1 MSAPATAITPL
12 TGTWAVDPTHSSV
25 EFSVKHLGIA
35 TVKGV
40 FREFE
45 GALVIGEDLA
55 SATAGGTV
63 KVATVKG
70 VFREFAGTLE
80 IGEDLAASRAS
91 GTVQVASVDTN
102 EAQRDEHLR
111 SPDFFDVATYPELTF
126 ASTAIR
132 PVDEDVFEID
142 GELTLHGVTKPMT
155 LTAEVQG
162 FEQDPWGNQR
172 VGLEVTGQLERSD
185 YGMTFNQALGS
196 GNVLVS
202 DKVKLS
208 LDISAVKQA

>member
-1 MSAPATAITPL
+1 MSATVTTATSPL
-12 TGTWAVDPTHSSV
+12 TGTWAVDPAHSTV

-45 GALVIGEDLA
+45 GSLVIGEDLA
-55 SATAGGTV
+55 SASAAGTV
-63 KVATVKG
+63 
-70 VFREFAGTLE
+70 R
-80 IGEDLAASRAS
+80 
-91 GTVQVASVDTN
+91 VASVDTN

-111 SPDFFDVATYPELTF
+111 SPDFFDAATYPELTF

-132 PVDEDVFEID
+132 PVDDDVFEVD
-142 GELTLHGVTKPMT
+142 GDITLHGVTMPIT
-155 LTAEVQG
+155 LTAEIQG
-162 FEQDPWGNQR
+162 LEQDPWGNER
-172 VGLEVTGQLERSD
+172 IGLEVTGQLKRGEF
-185 YGMTFNQALGS
+185 GMTFNQALGS
-196 GNVLVS
+196 GNMLVS

>member
-1 MSAPATAITPL
+1 MSATATAITPL
-12 TGTWAVDPTHSSV
+12 TGTWTVDPTHSSV

-45 GALVIGEDLA
+45 GTLVIGDDLA
-55 SATAGGTV
+55 SATAAGVV
-63 KVATVKG
+63 K
-70 VFREFAGTLE
+70 
-80 IGEDLAASRAS
+80 
-91 GTVQVASVDTN
+91 VASVDTN
-102 EAQRDEHLR
+102 EPQRDEHLR
-111 SPDFFDVATYPELTF
+111 SPDFFDAATHPELSF

-132 PVDEDVFEID
+132 PVDDDVFTID
-142 GELTLHGVTKPMT
+142 GEITLHGVTNPIT

-162 FEQDPWGNQR
+162 FEQDPWGNDR
-172 VGLEVTGQLERSD
+172 VGLEITGSLKRGD

>member
-1 MSAPATAITPL
+1 MSTTATSPL

-45 GALVIGEDLA
+45 GTLAVGDDLA

-63 KVATVKG
+63 KVAS
-70 VFREFAGTLE
+70 L
-80 IGEDLAASRAS
+80 
-91 GTVQVASVDTN
+91 DTN

-111 SPDFFDVATYPELTF
+111 SPDFFDAATHPELTF

-132 PVDEDVFEID
+132 PVEDDVFEID
-142 GELTLHGVTKPMT
+142 GELTLHGVTQPIT

-162 FEQDPWGNQR
+162 FEEDPWGNQR
-172 VGLEVTGQLERSD
+172 IGLEVSGHLKRGD

-196 GNVLVS
+196 GNMLVS

-208 LDISAVKQA
+208 LDISAVKEA

>member
-1 MSAPATAITPL
+1 MSATATAITPL

-40 FREFE
+40 FREF
-45 GALVIGEDLA
+45 
-55 SATAGGTV
+55 
-63 KVATVKG
+63 
-70 VFREFAGTLE
+70 AGTLE
-80 IGEDLAASRAS
+80 IGEDVAASRAS

-172 VGLEVTGQLERSD
+172 VGLEVTGQLKRSD

>member
-1 MSAPATAITPL
+1 MSATAITPL

-25 EFSVKHLGIA
+25 AFSVKHLGIA

-45 GALVIGEDLA
+45 GTLVVGDDLA
-55 SATAGGTV
+55 SATAAGAV
-63 KVATVKG
+63 K
-70 VFREFAGTLE
+70 
-80 IGEDLAASRAS
+80 
-91 GTVQVASVDTN
+91 VASVDTN
-102 EAQRDEHLR
+102 EGQRDDHLR
-111 SPDFFDVATYPELTF
+111 SPDFFDAATYPELRF

-132 PVDEDVFEID
+132 PLDDDAFEID
-142 GELTLHGVTKPMT
+142 GEITLHGVTNPIT
-155 LTAEVQG
+155 LRAEIEG
-162 FEQDPWGNQR
+162 YEEDPWGNQR
-172 VGLEVTGQLERSD
+172 VGLAITGQLSRGE

>member
-1 MSAPATAITPL
+1 MSATVTTATSPL
-12 TGTWAVDPTHSSV
+12 TGTWAVDPAHSTV

-45 GALVIGEDLA
+45 GSLVIGEDLA
-55 SATAGGTV
+55 SASAAGIV
-63 KVATVKG
+63 K
-70 VFREFAGTLE
+70 
-80 IGEDLAASRAS
+80 
-91 GTVQVASVDTN
+91 VASVDTN

-111 SPDFFDVATYPELTF
+111 SPDFFDAATYPELTF

-132 PVDEDVFEID
+132 PVDDDVFEID
-142 GELTLHGVTKPMT
+142 GEITLHGVTRPIT
-155 LTAEVQG
+155 LTGEIQG
-162 FEQDPWGNQR
+162 LEQDPWGNER
-172 VGLEVTGQLERSD
+172 IGLEVTGQLKRGEF
-185 YGMTFNQALGS
+185 GMTFNQALGS
-196 GNVLVS
+196 GNMLVS

>member
-1 MSAPATAITPL
+1 MSATATAITPL

-40 FREFE
+40 FREF
-45 GALVIGEDLA
+45 
-55 SATAGGTV
+55 
-63 KVATVKG
+63 
-70 VFREFAGTLE
+70 AGTLE
-80 IGEDLAASRAS
+80 IGEDVAASRAS

-172 VGLEVTGQLERSD
+172 VGLEVTGQLKRSD

-202 DKVKLS
+202 DMVKLS

>member
-1 MSAPATAITPL
+1 MSATATAITPL

-25 EFSVKHLGIA
+25 EFSVKHLGI
-35 TVKGV
+35 
-40 FREFE
+40 
-45 GALVIGEDLA
+45 
-55 SATAGGTV
+55 
-63 KVATVKG
+63 ATVKG

>member
-1 MSAPATAITPL
+1 MSATVTATTPI

-35 TVKGV
+35 SVKGA

-45 GALVIGEDLA
+45 GALVIGD
-55 SATAGGTV
+55 
-63 KVATVKG
+63 
-70 VFREFAGTLE
+70 
-80 IGEDLAASRAS
+80 DLAAATAT
-91 GTVQVASVDTN
+91 GVVKVASVDTN

-111 SPDFFDVATYPELTF
+111 SPDFFDAATYPELTF

-132 PVDEDVFEID
+132 PVDDEVFEID
-142 GELTLHGVTKPMT
+142 GEITLHGATKPIT
-155 LTAEVQG
+155 LTAEIQG
-162 FEQDPWGNQR
+162 FEQDPWGNER
-172 VGLEVTGQLERSD
+172 IGLEIRGQLSRGEF
-185 YGMTFNQALGS
+185 GMTFNQALGS
-196 GNVLVS
+196 GNMLVS